1 MGLGAEKD
9 TDVVLHFNDPFDNPA
24 MPKISSAQP
33 GSQINNSLARN
44 TPLKRG
50 TKSWI
55 GTGKSYWQNKRFSS
69 ENNADV
75 WMDGENA
82 QSNRMK
88 TEAQKV
94 EKDRSEWDGPNPT
107 YTETTTS
114 IPDSAKQIIKIME
127 NCTPIT
133 KMECSVNW

>member
-24 MPKISSAQP
+24 IPLISGAQP
-33 GSQINNSLARN
+33 GSLINNSLARN
-44 TPLKRG
+44 TPLKKG
-50 TKSWI
+50 TKEWI
-55 GTGKSYWQNKRFSS
+55 GKGKPYWQNKRFSS

-75 WMDGENA
+75 WMNGENS

-94 EKDRSEWDGPNPT
+94 ENDRSEGDGPNPT
-107 YTETTTS
+107 WSETTVTT
-114 IPDSAKQIIKIME
+114 PDSAKQITKAMKD
-127 NCTPIT
+127 CTPIT